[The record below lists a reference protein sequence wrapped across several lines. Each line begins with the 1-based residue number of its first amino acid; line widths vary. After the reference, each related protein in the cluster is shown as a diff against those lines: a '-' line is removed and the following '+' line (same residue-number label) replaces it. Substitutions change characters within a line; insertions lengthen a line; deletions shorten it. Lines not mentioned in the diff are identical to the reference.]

1 MKNIRVGLA
10 FLIVS
15 ILMGCG
21 SAPKKHDQIYA
32 QLKAELLAGRRT
44 GIKYS
49 AYAWGM

>member
-21 SAPKKHDQIYA
+21 SAPKKQEFTKGGIFVRTPETEH
-32 QLKAELLAGRRT
+32 LLANL
-44 GIKYS
+44 KKV
-49 AYAWGM
+49 